1 MAHKITQEPVRI
13 TAFWELGEAKGSLRG
28 SAGLLTAGRRE
39 SEKREEKER
48 AQKEARMCVACEGC
62 TEQLCH

>member
-28 SAGLLTAGRRE
+28 SAGLLTSGRRE
-39 SEKREEKER
+39 SEKREEREGTER
-48 AQKEARMCVACEGC
+48 GQNVCRM
-62 TEQLCH
+62 